1 MATHLVWLRTDLRIH
16 DNLALA
22 AACRDPQAQ
31 VLALYIATPG
41 QWREHHLAPR
51 QAAFIASH
59 LQSLH
64 AALAERGI
72 PLWVEEADDFTA
84 SVERLADFCQQH
96 QVSHLFYNYQYEFNE
111 RQRDAAVENTLRD
124 VICQGFDDS
133 VLLPPGSVLTGG
145 GEMYKVFTPFKNA
158 FIRRLRDGLPACVA
172 APKPRRGA
180 CPPGRRRCL
189 SLTTRKRRLTGC
201 CLPRMKN
208 GRWRVCARF
217 VSKRRRITRSS
228 ATSRPWKGPVACR
241 PARHRRAVPRQ
252 CLHRLLTEHP
262 AALDGGA
269 GATGLTS

>member
-51 QAAFIASH
+51 QAAFIVSH
-59 LQSLH
+59 LHSLH
-64 AALAERGI
+64 TALAERGI

-84 SVERLADFCQQH
+84 SVERLAHFCQQH

-133 VLLPPGSVLTGG
+133 VLLPPGSVMTGS

-172 APKPRRGA
+172 A
-180 CPPGRRRCL
+180 
-189 SLTTRKRRLTGC
+189 
-201 CLPRMKN
+201 
-208 GRWRVCARF
+208 
-217 VSKRRRITRSS
+217 
-228 ATSRPWKGPVACR
+228 
-241 PARHRRAVPRQ
+241 
-252 CLHRLLTEHP
+252 
-262 AALDGGA
+262 
-269 GATGLTS
+269 

>member
-84 SVERLADFCQQH
+84 SVERLADFASSIRPVTC
-96 QVSHLFYNYQYEFNE
+96 STTISTNSMN
-111 RQRDAAVENTLRD
+111 ASAMPPLR
-124 VICQGFDDS
+124 
-133 VLLPPGSVLTGG
+133 
-145 GEMYKVFTPFKNA
+145 TP
-158 FIRRLRDGLPACVA
+158 
-172 APKPRRGA
+172 
-180 CPPGRRRCL
+180 
-189 SLTTRKRRLTGC
+189 
-201 CLPRMKN
+201 
-208 GRWRVCARF
+208 CA
-217 VSKRRRITRSS
+217 T
-228 ATSRPWKGPVACR
+228 
-241 PARHRRAVPRQ
+241 
-252 CLHRLLTEHP
+252 
-262 AALDGGA
+262 
-269 GATGLTS
+269 

>member
-158 FIRRLRDGLPACVA
+158 FIRRLRDGLLGVRGGPEA
-172 APKPRRGA
+172 APGA
-180 CPPGRRRCL
+180 CPPG
-189 SLTTRKRRLTGC
+189 
-201 CLPRMKN
+201 
-208 GRWRVCARF
+208 
-217 VSKRRRITRSS
+217 
-228 ATSRPWKGPVACR
+228 
-241 PARHRRAVPRQ
+241 
-252 CLHRLLTEHP
+252 
-262 AALDGGA
+262 AAA
-269 GATGLTS
+269 A

>member
-84 SVERLADFCQQH
+84 SVERLAHFCQQH
-96 QVSHLFYNYQYEFNE
+96 QVSHQFYN
-111 RQRDAAVENTLRD
+111 
-124 VICQGFDDS
+124 
-133 VLLPPGSVLTGG
+133 
-145 GEMYKVFTPFKNA
+145 
-158 FIRRLRDGLPACVA
+158 
-172 APKPRRGA
+172 
-180 CPPGRRRCL
+180 
-189 SLTTRKRRLTGC
+189 
-201 CLPRMKN
+201 
-208 GRWRVCARF
+208 
-217 VSKRRRITRSS
+217 
-228 ATSRPWKGPVACR
+228 
-241 PARHRRAVPRQ
+241 
-252 CLHRLLTEHP
+252 
-262 AALDGGA
+262 
-269 GATGLTS
+269 

>member
-1 MATHLVWLRTDLRIH
+1 MATHLVWLRADLRIH

-59 LQSLH
+59 LHSLH

-84 SVERLADFCQQH
+84 SVERLAHFCQQH

-111 RQRDAAVENTLRD
+111 RQRDAAVENTLSE

-158 FIRRLRDGLPACVA
+158 FIRRLREGCRRAW
-172 APKPRRGA
+172 PRRSRA
-180 CPPGRRRCL
+180 RRLLAWRRCR
-189 SLTTRKRRLTGC
+189 SLTIRKRRSMGC

-208 GRWRVCARF
+208 GAGAAARVL
-217 VSKRRRITRSS
+217 S
-228 ATSRPWKGPVACR
+228 AT
-241 PARHRRAVPRQ
+241 
-252 CLHRLLTEHP
+252 
-262 AALDGGA
+262 GG
-269 GATGLTS
+269 GL